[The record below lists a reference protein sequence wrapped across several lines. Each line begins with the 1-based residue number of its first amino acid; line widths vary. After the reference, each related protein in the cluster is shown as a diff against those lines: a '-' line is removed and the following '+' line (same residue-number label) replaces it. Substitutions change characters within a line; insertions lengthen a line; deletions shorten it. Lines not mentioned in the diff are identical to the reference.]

1 MRQEHS
7 AESANISEF
16 KIFYS
21 FTEKPEK
28 SGKLSESGVE
38 SSVSRKMSHQERGGC
53 CLEWRIAASLF
64 SLFVIAAGAGWT
76 DLRSGKVK
84 NGCIL
89 LGLILGIVLRGWR
102 FFPGAFPFALA
113 GFFLFRFRMMGAGDG
128 KLASL
133 IGGYLG
139 IWQGICAVGLGLLF
153 ASLWAVWKLAG
164 AGEGRAGCAARFF
177 RLFRYVKT
185 VMRTGQIEPY
195 VEFEQMSRQEKIP
208 LGACLAA
215 GVFVYGAICYLGN
228 LKI

>member
-21 FTEKPEK
+21 FTEKSEK
-28 SGKLSESGVE
+28 SGKLSES
-38 SSVSRKMSHQERGGC
+38 SVSRKMSDRERGGC
-53 CLEWRIAASLF
+53 CLEWRTAA

-76 DLRSGKVK
+76 DLQSGKVK
-84 NGCIL
+84 NGWIL
-89 LGLILGIVLRGWR
+89 LGVILGIMLRGWR

-139 IWQGICAVGLGLLF
+139 LWQGLCAVGLGLLF

-164 AGEGRAGCAARFF
+164 AGEGKAGCVTRFF
-177 RLFRYVKT
+177 RLFRYART

-195 VEFEQMSRQEKIP
+195 VEFEQMSRHEKIP

-215 GVFVYGAICYLGN
+215 GVFVHGAICYLGN